1 MKKRWLVVLLV
12 FVFSSIT
19 SLSASED
26 ETTSYDDI
34 NFPQWSK
41 DLRRTEIITL
51 GSFPFVTLWT
61 TLGYS
66 LAVLGEF
73 HNPLDKSTSSFST
86 DDQKKIIAYSAGICV
101 GLGLTDL
108 AITLIKRSYNKRKI
122 REQRQV
128 ITINSFS
135 EREKEKKYLP
145 PPELSEEEEYKRNLE
160 KISPDDF
167 KEYIFGEIE
176 SAIY

>member
-86 DDQKKIIAYSAGICV
+86 DDQKRIIAYSAGICV

-128 ITINSFS
+128 ITISSFS
-135 EREKEKKYLP
+135 EREKEKNICPRL
-145 PPELSEEEEYKRNLE
+145 NLAR
-160 KISPDDF
+160 KKSIN
-167 KEYIFGEIE
+167 EILKKLVLM
-176 SAIY
+176 ILKNTFLGR